1 MSDKRKLKILII
13 SSVTYGSG
21 VLGIDIYKAFRS
33 EGYDVD
39 FLTKYIVDGHPEF
52 IDILGKKGGWY
63 SLISKRIS
71 AIGRKLHL
79 KKSAN
84 PGYNFF
90 YKKEENPPVDVNKVI
105 SKINKKYNFIYVV
118 FWQELLSY
126 ATIKAIDEKLGGCKW
141 IFATVDFSTMTGGC
155 HFPQDCKR
163 WQEECGC
170 CPAWNS
176 KDPKDFTNHNL
187 LYRQSVLKHIDV
199 FLKTNSFQ
207 RDNFF
212 SVSTL
217 FKNSKF
223 LIGYPLINENDFRPL
238 DMDVVRKDLGL
249 PIDKRIILFGSQS
262 LDYKMK
268 GMDYLM
274 SALHLLY
281 EQSNEQ
287 EKNRILIV
295 SVGRSND
302 KIHRS
307 IPFEYRDMG
316 YVDIKTLAK
325 LYTAS
330 EIFAC
335 PSIRDPGPM
344 MVNQAV
350 SCGTPVVAFNQGA
363 IQDINKFAICGYT
376 AKLKDAADFCKGLK
390 RILSMDADK
399 YQELR
404 ATCRETALKMTSRH
418 AQVERIINYYNDN
431 MGDD

>member
-39 FLTKYIVDGHPEF
+39 FLTKYKVAGHPEF
-52 IDILGKKGGWY
+52 IDILGKKDGRC
-63 SLISKRIS
+63 SFISQKIS
-71 AIGRKLHL
+71 GIGRKLHL
-79 KKSAN
+79 KKSAK
-84 PGYNFF
+84 PGYKFY

-105 SKINKKYNFIYVV
+105 SKINEKYDFIYVV

-155 HFPQDCKR
+155 HFPQGCKR

-187 LYRQSVLKHIDV
+187 LYRQKVLRHIDV
-199 FLKTNSFQ
+199 SLKTNSYQ

-238 DMDVVRKDLGL
+238 DMNVVRKDLGL

-262 LDYKMK
+262 LDNKMK

-287 EKNRILIV
+287 EKDRVLIV

-307 IPFEYRDMG
+307 IPFEYHDIG

-325 LYTAS
+325 LYAAS
-330 EIFAC
+330 DIFAC
-335 PSIRDPGPM
+335 PSIFDPGPM

-350 SCGTPVVAFNQGA
+350 SCGTPVVAFNQGT
-363 IQDINKFAICGYT
+363 ILDINRFANCGYT
-376 AKLKDAADFCKGLK
+376 ARLKDADDFCYGLK
-390 RILSMDADK
+390 YILSLKEGK
-399 YQELR
+399 YRELR
-404 ATCRETALKMTSRH
+404 NTCRETALKMTSRH
-418 AQVERIINYYNDN
+418 AQVQRIIDYYNIFLR
-431 MGDD
+431 